1 MSAVRKLI
9 DTIGAIGAIAD
20 RLDGQAHGLVD
31 EHFGG
36 GAGPGVDRRMWRHLR
51 RCQPC
56 RGRYRSRALLETL
69 ESDDAESARRRLGKA
84 VFAERPRPRPAFW
97 AMGLAV
103 AAAAILLLVLPQ
115 RLLDGGFRA
124 RGGQEDG
131 EGGESGGPGLLVF
144 RIPSLGRQGQPA
156 ERVGAVI
163 RGGDGLAFSY
173 RNPPEVAAT
182 HLMVFA
188 VDGARRVYWFWPE
201 WRSVADN
208 PSALP
213 IQASASEVE
222 LPEGVRHDLPAGPL
236 TLYALFAHRAHD
248 VRQVEAAVAAGEAAV
263 RGLEGTL
270 WSERLEVA
278 P

>member
-1 MSAVRKLI
+1 MSAVRNFI
-9 DTIGAIGAIAD
+9 DAIGAIGD
-20 RLDGQAHGLVD
+20 RFDGQVHGLVD
-31 EHFGG
+31 EHFAG

-51 RCQPC
+51 RCQAC
-56 RGRYRSRALLETL
+56 RGRYRSRTLLETL
-69 ESDDAESARRRLGKA
+69 ESDGTERARRRLGRA
-84 VFAERPRPRPAFW
+84 VFARRPRSRPAFW
-97 AMGLAV
+97 ALGLAV
-103 AAAAILLLVLPQ
+103 AAAAVLLLVLPQ

-124 RGGQEDG
+124 RGGD

-144 RIPSLGRQGQPA
+144 RIPSLGRQSQPA

-163 RGGDGLAFSY
+163 RGRDGLAFSY
-173 RNPPEVAAT
+173 RNPPEVGAT

-208 PSALP
+208 PTALP
-213 IQASASEVE
+213 IQTSASEVE

-263 RGLEGTL
+263 QGLEGTL